1 MPAVS
6 LPIALFLVGGV
17 NVVNVSLFRIP
28 TKIRANDLFYYE
40 VRHDGVSMNLVRME
54 GKVLVHYYGTIVT
67 DAPLLF
73 GEEGYLLTKEYI
85 QEIYKFS

>member
-6 LPIALFLVGGV
+6 LPTALFLVGGV

-28 TKIRANDLFYYE
+28 TKKRANDLFYYD
-40 VRHDGVSMNLVRME
+40 VRHDGVSMNLVSIE
-54 GKVLVHYYGTIVT
+54 EQVIAHYYGTVVT

-73 GEEGYLLTKEYI
+73 GEEGYLLTQREI
-85 QEIYKFS
+85 QEIYNFS

>member
-6 LPIALFLVGGV
+6 LPTALFLVGGV
-17 NVVNVSLFRIP
+17 NVVNVSIFRIP
-28 TKIRANDLFYYE
+28 TKNRANDLFYYD
-40 VRHDGVSMNLVRME
+40 VRHDGVSMDLVSME
-54 GKVLVHYYGTIVT
+54 EKVHVHYYGTIVT

-73 GEEGYLLTKEYI
+73 GEESYLLTKEDI